1 MKRLL
6 LFIIPLFLWSCA
18 DEAQLQEMTEKE
30 RLKAEELASI
40 IQDAYNHDKAAVLSD
55 YFDAIE
61 FSKRVRIP
69 ELRPGEKPPQIVLN
83 IIHQMFETFNN
94 NLFEHLAVN
103 TSKLNLL
110 HIHKK
115 DDVIRLTYILE
126 NEESFYNY
134 LVFYISPNSQK
145 EFEIANIYSVYDGL
159 SLGQNVNQFASRY
172 GSNSMIF
179 LNGLMEANN
188 IYLEAE
194 SYMNQGDFKKAYQ
207 LLDSIDDKHKNV
219 QKYAA
224 SRLRLSEYVDSD
236 TYKKELQNMQS
247 ISPNRQ
253 SKLLYQCIIDGLD
266 NEDEE
271 RYIECFI
278 ELENLLFET

>member
-1 MKRLL
+1 LKRLL

-18 DEAQLQEMTEKE
+18 DEVQLQEMTEKE
-30 RLKAEELASI
+30 RLKAEELANI
-40 IQDAYNHDKAAVLSD
+40 IQDAYNHDKAAVLLN
-55 YFDAIE
+55 YFDAFE

-69 ELRPGEKPPQIVLN
+69 QLRPGEKPPEVLLDM
-83 IIHQMFETFNN
+83 ILQMFEQFNSS
-94 NLFEHLAVN
+94 LFEQLKANAV
-103 TSKLNLL
+103 KLELL

-115 DDVIRLTYILE
+115 DDVVRLTYILE
-126 NEESFYNY
+126 NKDTFYNY
-134 LVFYISPNSQK
+134 FVFYVTPN
-145 EFEIANIYSVYDGL
+145 EHGDYEIANVYSVYNGL

-179 LNGLMEANN
+179 LNGLMEAHN

-194 SYMNQGDFKKAYQ
+194 SHMNQGDFKKAYQ

-224 SRLRLSEYVDSD
+224 SRLRLSEYIDID
-236 TYKKELQNMQS
+236 TYKKELKNMQS

-253 SKLLYQCIIDGLD
+253 SKLLYQCVIDGLD

>member
-126 NEESFYNY
+126 NEESF
-134 LVFYISPNSQK
+134 
-145 EFEIANIYSVYDGL
+145 
-159 SLGQNVNQFASRY
+159 
-172 GSNSMIF
+172 
-179 LNGLMEANN
+179 
-188 IYLEAE
+188 
-194 SYMNQGDFKKAYQ
+194 
-207 LLDSIDDKHKNV
+207 
-219 QKYAA
+219 
-224 SRLRLSEYVDSD
+224 
-236 TYKKELQNMQS
+236 
-247 ISPNRQ
+247 
-253 SKLLYQCIIDGLD
+253 
-266 NEDEE
+266 
-271 RYIECFI
+271 
-278 ELENLLFET
+278 